1 MEHPSGGWGAA
12 LSLDLLF
19 HFCHFSELIS
29 LDLKKIVTNEFCIN
43 QRTNKDLGRSRLA
56 GVPTQP
62 ECPRIPSYHL
72 NWTLCVWEGGEG
84 SVGGERTLENVG
96 EKAYERIKGIQH
108 PLPPSVSSLFLP
120 QTLCLIHILIF
131 SPQRTASLT
140 TH

>member
-72 NWTLCVWEGGEG
+72 NWTLCEWEGGEG

-96 EKAYERIKGIQH
+96 EVPGPMFQA
-108 PLPPSVSSLFLP
+108 
-120 QTLCLIHILIF
+120 TLGGRSWQLAEYIGGLGK
-131 SPQRTASLT
+131 RGRAGNADAARLT
-140 TH
+140 VFAR